1 MNKQEFIDRL
11 RAALNGR
18 ISPALVAEN
27 VNFYED
33 YINVEIRKGKTEEE
47 VLNALGDPRLIART
61 IVETNGGDGSNA
73 YQSAEYQESGYQN
86 TDYQNTGYQNTG
98 YQKSDYQDTAK
109 SFHIPGWLWAII
121 VILIVVLVLSAVFSL
136 LSFLLPILIPVLL
149 VLFFVKL
156 FRDWL
161 N

>member
-1 MNKQEFIDRL
+1 MNRQEFIDRL

-27 VNFYED
+27 INFYED
-33 YINVEIRKGKTEEE
+33 YINVEIRKGKTEKE
-47 VLNALGDPRLIART
+47 VLQSLGDPRLIART

-73 YQSAEYQESGYQN
+73 YQSADYQETGYQESGYQES
-86 TDYQNTGYQNTG
+86 G
-98 YQKSDYQDTAK
+98 YQKSGYRENNYQDTAK
-109 SFHIPGWLWAII
+109 KIHIPGWLWAVIAI
-121 VILIVVLVLSAVFSL
+121 VIVVLVVSAVFSI
-136 LSFLLPILIPVLL
+136 LSFLLPILIPILF